1 MAASGGGGRGP
12 LAAPAIR
19 AAASAV
25 VAYAVLRLVGVVTLA
40 ASADRAGQDV
50 WLLLSNTF
58 DAGWY
63 KNVATTGYDHGV
75 GMNGLTNLV
84 FFPLYPGLIAALDPV
99 LAGGPGVS
107 GLVVSWLAGLVAAA
121 GLFAIGSQAGG
132 ARRRAGGQPGGARRR
147 VGDYQ
152 RDLRTGVA
160 LAALWAVIPH
170 AVVESMAYTETLFT
184 ALSAWSLYAVLT
196 RRWLTAGGLCLV
208 AGLVRPTAAALVAAV
223 GLACLVAAVRRTD
236 GWRPWLAGAL
246 APLGLLGYL
255 TFVARR
261 LHRLDGYF
269 HIQDAVWKMPFDGG
283 RYTLATL
290 VDVFTRRQAFEY
302 YAVTAVLLV
311 SVVLFALSVR
321 ARQQWPLLVFSGGL
335 LVLSLGGGGYYHSK
349 ARLLIPAFGLL
360 LPVAS
365 ALAGLRA
372 RAAVTVFTV
381 LGVGSAVFGSYLCL
395 VWKYSP

>member
-1 MAASGGGGRGP
+1 
-12 LAAPAIR
+12 LAA
-19 AAASAV
+19 
-25 VAYAVLRLVGVVTLA
+25 YALLRLVGVVTLA
-40 ASADRAGQDV
+40 AFADRAGQNV
-50 WLLLSNTF
+50 WLLLNNTY

-63 KNVATTGYDHGV
+63 KNIAIAGYDHGV

-84 FFPLYPGLIAALDPV
+84 FFPLYPGLIAAFDSV

-107 GLVVSWLAGLVAAA
+107 GLFVSWLAGLVAAG
-121 GLFAIGSQAGG
+121 GLYA
-132 ARRRAGGQPGGARRR
+132 
-147 VGDYQ
+147 VGNHL
-152 RDLRTGVA
+152 RDRRTGVA

-269 HIQDAVWKMPFDGG
+269 HIQGDVWGMSFDGG
-283 RYTLATL
+283 RYTVETL
-290 VDVFTRRQAFEY
+290 GDIFVRRQALQF

-311 SVVLFALSVR
+311 SIVLFALSVR
-321 ARQQWPLLVFSGGL
+321 TRQQWPLLVFSGAL

-365 ALAGLRA
+365 ALAGIRV
-372 RAAVTVFTV
+372 RAAVAVFAV
-381 LGVGSAVFGSYLCL
+381 LAVGSAGFGSYLCL

>member
-1 MAASGGGGRGP
+1 MRASVVSWPAARP
-12 LAAPAIR
+12 AALALALYVLLR
-19 AAASAV
+19 A
-25 VAYAVLRLVGVVTLA
+25 VGVVTLA
-40 ASADRAGQDV
+40 AFADHAGQDV
-50 WLLLSNTF
+50 WLLLSNTY

-63 KNVATTGYDHGV
+63 KNVATAGYDHGV

-99 LAGGPGVS
+99 LGGGPEVS
-107 GLVVSWLAGLVAAA
+107 GLAVSWLAGVVAAW
-121 GLFAIGSQAGG
+121 GLFAIGNHL
-132 ARRRAGGQPGGARRR
+132 
-147 VGDYQ
+147 
-152 RDLRTGVA
+152 RDRRTGVA

-208 AGLVRPTAAALVAAV
+208 AGLVRPTSAALVAAV

-255 TFVARR
+255 TFVADR
-261 LHRLDGYF
+261 LHRPDGYF
-269 HIQDAVWKMPFDGG
+269 HVQDAIWRMPFDGG
-283 RYTLATL
+283 RYTVET
-290 VDVFTRRQAFEY
+290 VGEVFTRRQPLQL

-335 LVLSLGGGGYYHSK
+335 LVLSIGGGGYYHSK

-360 LPVAS
+360 LPVAT
-365 ALAGLRA
+365 ALAGLRV
-372 RAAVTVFTV
+372 RAAVAVFA
-381 LGVGSAVFGSYLCL
+381 LLALGSAGFGSYLCL
-395 VWKYSP
+395 GWKYSP